1 MINPKMEASPVP
13 DKAVP
18 DKAATKITRTQTQEV
33 GGDPDTARTRLPA
46 VVITIISGGLLL
58 GSVYSP

>member
-1 MINPKMEASPVP
+1 MEAGPVP

-18 DKAATKITRTQTQEV
+18 DKAATKITRTHTQEV

-46 VVITIISGGLLL
+46 VAITIISGELLL
-58 GSVYSP
+58 GYVSHP